1 MSLSPVADAMT
12 APPPGPAE
20 FAPAQGSAPDVR
32 SAARAAVG
40 VTGNRDVPPLSQART
55 RPAARRALGLALVNA
70 STTTPLVALAL
81 LLPAA
86 AAEKGWSTG
95 ILGELIAL
103 GLLATA
109 LTALPFSDRV
119 PLRRRSRALAI
130 LAFNAAVLTLLILL
144 LPPLWAIALLG
155 IVRGVLGGVLA
166 SVSRPLAY
174 EAAVPEARA
183 RVMARIHAGHAL
195 GAALGALFALLAIE
209 GPALGTGQGLVLA
222 GVAGVLL
229 SLGALLVTDTEVGG
243 VEPSRL
249 RRVMGRLDDPLIGL
263 RPRWRDSYSR
273 VSAIPTVRRSLSGY
287 VGVGWGCG
295 LFLIVPILGLGVA
308 REYPARSVP
317 IATVVVGLVSALV
330 LIAVSR
336 GIEKSRRSG
345 AAGTATPATVGLALS
360 GLGLILL
367 AVLPFSVSP
376 QWSLAL
382 IGALIAWVSL
392 DLASFSVVQPEDRPA
407 LAALTTFSLVSG
419 GLLSLLV
426 VTVLRSLDGDNIPVA
441 LVIAALPVLALAL
454 GPRRIKASADADLDA
469 RLGVDPLGQEFAAEE
484 AGNAAAAAVGAAG
497 IAATGRGLAGADHAP
512 AGPTALAA
520 KNITFSY
527 GSVQVLFDVDLRVGE
542 GEIVALLGPNG
553 VGKTTLLRV
562 PVRAGDPAAGRRPG
576 RRPVDVTSDAPSKRV
591 SMGLSQI
598 VGGNAVFGT
607 MSVAENLQMYG
618 FSMGRRQ
625 GVDPGRHR
633 GRVRGFPRL
642 ADRRNQLGSTLSGG
656 EQQMLG
662 LSKALI
668 SKPQLLI
675 VDEFSLGLAPI
686 IVAELLG
693 DGAGAQRARHGDPA
707 RRAVGERRP
716 QPRRPL
722 LLHGE
727 GPRDP
732 RRPLAGPPRPARTR
746 PGAEPGRARLLE
758 GRAHDPSPA
767 STCRSVPRPR
777 CSPASSTA
785 CWPSDWCWST
795 APAGSSTSRTRHRHL
810 RRLGVRRARR
820 ASAACRTGSRS
831 RWR

>member
-1 MSLSPVADAMT
+1 MT
-12 APPPGPAE
+12 VPPAGPAE
-20 FAPAQGSAPDVR
+20 PAPAPGSAPDVR

-40 VTGNRDVPPLSQART
+40 VAGNRDVPPLSQART

-109 LTALPFSDRV
+109 LSALPFSDRV

-222 GVAGVLL
+222 GVTGVLL

-367 AVLPFSVSP
+367 AVVPFSVSP

-441 LVIAALPVLALAL
+441 LVIAAIPVLALAL

-469 RLGVDPLGQEFAAEE
+469 RLGVDPLAQEFAAEE
-484 AGNAAAAAVGAAG
+484 VGALAAGAAG
-497 IAATGRGLAGADHAP
+497 LGAAAGAVAAMDGADTAP

-542 GEIVALLGPNG
+542 GEMVALLGPNG

-562 PVRAGDPAAGRRPG
+562 LSGLEKPQAGQVRVGG
-576 RRPVDVTSDAPSKRV
+576 VDVTSVAPAKRV
-591 SMGLSQI
+591 SMGVSQI
-598 VGGNAVFGT
+598 VGGNAVFGSMT
-607 MSVAENLQMYG
+607 VLENLQTYG
-618 FSMGRRQ
+618 FSMGRDKASINA
-625 GVDPGRHR
+625 GIEDAFTT
-633 GRVRGFPRL
+633 FPRL

-668 SKPQLLI
+668 SKPQVLI

-686 IVAELLG
+686 IVGELLG
-693 DGAGAQRARHGDPA
+693 MVRALN
-707 RRAVGERRP
+707 ERGTAILIVEQSVNVALNLVDRCYFMEKG
-716 QPRRPL
+716 QIVY
-722 LLHGE
+722 
-727 GPRDP
+727 
-732 RRPLAGPPRPARTR
+732 
-746 PGAEPGRARLLE
+746 E
-758 GRAHDPSPA
+758 GRSSDLLAQPELVQALSLGGHA
-767 STCRSVPRPR
+767 S
-777 CSPASSTA
+777 
-785 CWPSDWCWST
+785 
-795 APAGSSTSRTRHRHL
+795 
-810 RRLGVRRARR
+810 
-820 ASAACRTGSRS
+820 
-831 RWR
+831 